1 MTAGLFFPL
10 DTWYIIVLLKL
21 KKGDRMA
28 GIFKQIDMT
37 EGPVG
42 SQIISFTIPMLLGN
56 IAQQLYNTADS
67 VIVGRF
73 IGDNALAAVGSA
85 GPIMNIFFVLI
96 IGISVGAGI
105 MVSQHFGARDRE
117 GLSWSVGGCITLVII
132 ASLFL
137 MIVMPLVS
145 LPLLR
150 LLNTPESI
158 IGWCNSYLR
167 IIFYGVLGNALYNIL
182 SGVLRGLGDSTSAL
196 YYLLA
201 ATFTNIVLDYVFVGI
216 VGMGVPGA
224 ALATI
229 MAQGFSALLC
239 LRKLSQMSHLF
250 DLKLSYM
257 RPNRQ
262 YMTRL
267 IRLGLPSGITQAIF
281 AMSSILVQS
290 LSNTFGEQ
298 FIAANVIVMR
308 IDGFVMMPVFSFGNT
323 MTTFAGQNVGAGN
336 YSRVYEGARKGTL
349 ISLGVSSVMLA
360 AILLFGRTIMGIF
373 TTTESLITL
382 SANIMRL
389 LALGY
394 LAMSVTQ
401 CLSGT
406 MRGSGNTV
414 APMWISII
422 TTVFIRVPLAYAI
435 SFATRTPALP
445 HGTFWC
451 IHSSMLA
458 SWLTG
463 ALITTLLYK
472 TGKWKKGTVLEDIH
486 A

>member
-1 MTAGLFFPL
+1 
-10 DTWYIIVLLKL
+10 
-21 KKGDRMA
+21 MA

-42 SQIISFTIPMLLGN
+42 RQIISFTIPMLLGN
-56 IAQQLYNTADS
+56 VAQQLYNTADS

-105 MVSQHFGARDRE
+105 MVSQYFGARDRE
-117 GLSWSVGGCITLVII
+117 GLSWSVGGCITLVIF

-137 MIVMPLVS
+137 MVVMPLVS
-145 LPLLR
+145 MPLLR
-150 LLNTPESI
+150 ALNTPESI

-239 LRKLSQMSHLF
+239 LRKLSQMSDLF
-250 DLKLSYM
+250 DLKPAYLK
-257 RPNRQ
+257 PNRK

-336 YSRVYEGARKGTL
+336 HARVFEGAKRGTAIAL
-349 ISLGVSSVMLA
+349 TVSAVMLA
-360 AILLFGRTIMGIF
+360 GILIFGRTIMGIF
-373 TTTESLITL
+373 TRTEDLITL

-389 LALGY
+389 LAPGY
-394 LAMSVTQ
+394 LCMAVTQ

-422 TTVFIRVPLAYAI
+422 TTVLIRVPLAYAI
-435 SFATRTPALP
+435 SWLTRTPALP

-451 IHSSMLA
+451 IHGSMLVA
-458 SWLTG
+458 WVSG
-463 ALITTLLYK
+463 ALITALLYK
-472 TGKWKKGTVLEDIH
+472 SGRWMKNTALEGTR
-486 A
+486 